1 VDEISRVRTREKDAA
16 VRRGVTLRR
25 RRVVVGCCGPEGSDF
40 AAEESCGEGDPDA
53 EEGYEEYEE
62 DDPDAEEGYEGV
74 WDEVQEALS
83 ACRKLCQR
91 WSMKSLTRL
100 PRPSKVSS
108 VATLFGIIPSVS
120 AVLGCVQY
128 ICTFLYHVYN
138 SVLVRRI
145 FNGSLEG
152 LR

>member
-1 VDEISRVRTREKDAA
+1 MDEISRVRTREKDAA

-62 DDPDAEEGYEGV
+62 DDPDAEEGYEEV
-74 WDEVQEALS
+74 WGEVQETLS
-83 ACRKLCQR
+83 R

-120 AVLGCVQY
+120 AVLGYV
-128 ICTFLYHVYN
+128 
-138 SVLVRRI
+138 
-145 FNGSLEG
+145 
-152 LR
+152 